1 MVERNGH
8 ITLGLADA
16 SRRLETA
23 CREVAGGSLDLFGR
37 AMTLAAEDFD
47 WAAARHEVVE
57 LRALLRTAQDAAGVE
72 ARGQACY
79 DTSCEALDKIEQR
92 QSSRQAEIGSLLVHV
107 RDAVVGLTG
116 QGQALVSGV
125 DESTARMSALAQVE
139 DPRRLKQQLAMEVRL
154 LKQLVFERQ
163 QAWGAATVAL
173 EQRVNALEGQL
184 ASSQSEALRDPLT
197 HAANR
202 RGLERCLKESLRATR
217 GFGLA
222 LFDLD
227 DFKRTND
234 EYGHAEGDRALVTF
248 ADTIGRHS
256 RPQDVLARMGGDEFA
271 LVLPGLSLQAAD
283 SRMRS
288 IVVAV
293 SAALSLPGRHP
304 VTVSCGVTEAAA
316 GDTVASLL
324 ERADRALYAAKRE
337 GKNRVRSASAPFIS
351 QLLANGRRA

>member
-1 MVERNGH
+1 MVDKTGH

-47 WAAARHEVVE
+47 WAAARHEVTE
-57 LRALLRTAQDAAGVE
+57 LRALLKIAQDAAGVE
-72 ARGQACY
+72 ARGEACY
-79 DTSCEALDKIEQR
+79 DACCEALDEIEKR
-92 QSSRQAEIGSLLVHV
+92 QSTRQAEIGTLLVHV
-107 RDAVVGLTG
+107 RDAVVSLTG
-116 QGQALVSGV
+116 HGQALVNGV
-125 DESTARMSALAQVE
+125 DESTARISALAQVD
-139 DPRRLKQQLAMEVRL
+139 DPRRLKQQLVMEVRI
-154 LKQLVFERQ
+154 LKRLVVERQ
-163 QAWGAATVAL
+163 QSWSTATAAL

-184 ASSQSEALRDPLT
+184 ANSQSEALRDPLT

-202 RGLERCLKESLRATR
+202 RGLERCLKESLRMTG

-248 ADTIGRHS
+248 ADTISGHS

-271 LVLPGLSLQAAD
+271 LVLPGLSLQVAD

-288 IVVAV
+288 IVTAVA
-293 SAALSLPGRHP
+293 AALSLPGRHP

-351 QLLANGRRA
+351 QLRAGGR

>member
-1 MVERNGH
+1 MVDKSGH
-8 ITLGLADA
+8 ITLGLEGA

-57 LRALLRTAQDAAGVE
+57 LRALLTIQPSAESVE
-72 ARGQACY
+72 ARGQACF
-79 DTSCEALDKIEQR
+79 DACGEALDKIEQR
-92 QSSRQAEIGSLLVHV
+92 QSARQAEIGSLLVHV
-107 RDAVVGLTG
+107 RDAVVILGG
-116 QGQALVSGV
+116 QGQALSADVEQSA
-125 DESTARMSALAQVE
+125 SRLSALALVD
-139 DPRRLKQQLAMEVRL
+139 DPRQLKQQLIAEVRTL
-154 LKQLVFERQ
+154 TRIVLERQ
-163 QAWGAATVAL
+163 HLWSSATAAL
-173 EQRVNALEGQL
+173 DQRVNALEGQL
-184 ASSQSEALRDPLT
+184 ANRQSEALRDPLT

-202 RGLERCLKESLRATR
+202 RGLERCLKESLRVTR
-217 GFGLA
+217 GFALA

-234 EYGHAEGDRALVTF
+234 GYGHAEGDRVLVTF
-248 ADTIGRHS
+248 ADTIGRLS

-271 LVLPGLSLQAAD
+271 LVLPGLSLHVAD
-283 SRMRS
+283 ARMRS
-288 IVVAV
+288 IVTEV
-293 SAALSLPGRHP
+293 SIAMSLPDRHP

-337 GKNRVRSASAPFIS
+337 GKNRVRSTAAPFIS
-351 QLLANGRRA
+351 QLRASGR